1 MLQPCRRHRHCFRM
15 FFCAPHLA
23 SETAHLVGLC
33 LGGCC
38 MCGICP
44 IRQKQNRPAGMHR
57 PNVYL
62 EPKWLRYFV
71 FGVVHVFTAHNYPPL
86 STTDRDRTSCL
97 GLRTHQSA
105 LASVSTDVISQ
116 CKPNCQA
123 HYPVK
128 LLLSPMPSNPVTPHK
143 SIIPGS
149 PLCPST
155 SMTAHIPCT
164 PHASETK
171 HLPFWLLQF

>member
-1 MLQPCRRHRHCFRM
+1 MGVACAAFDPSAKSKIGLQECIGPMCTLSQNGYGTLFLGWFML
-15 FFCAPHLA
+15 
-23 SETAHLVGLC
+23 
-33 LGGCC
+33 
-38 MCGICP
+38 
-44 IRQKQNRPAGMHR
+44 
-57 PNVYL
+57 
-62 EPKWLRYFV
+62 
-71 FGVVHVFTAHNYPPL
+71 FTAHNYPPL

-128 LLLSPMPSNPVTPHK
+128 LLLSPIPSNPVTPHK

-171 HLPFWLLQF
+171 HLPFWLLQS